1 MDLLIFTDTT
11 HNCFQT
17 VSSRNRDARRPRRA
31 SNTSILR
38 EILPMSGHAFACSR
52 SQQGFDFMQD
62 ILARLRGIRRP
73 AILVQAGSI
82 GARSYRRGPALRRIL
97 GKAPPPRSA
106 VVLVQ
111 LIDIEADLNARRKK
125 TDAGYNLVRH
135 IEVMIALIAEAAILR
150 ETLRDAAT

>member
-1 MDLLIFTDTT
+1 
-11 HNCFQT
+11 
-17 VSSRNRDARRPRRA
+17 
-31 SNTSILR
+31 
-38 EILPMSGHAFACSR
+38 
-52 SQQGFDFMQD
+52 MQD
-62 ILARLRGIRRP
+62 ILTRLRGIHRP
-73 AILVQAGSI
+73 AILVQAGTI
-82 GARSYRRGPALRRIL
+82 GARNYRRGPALRRIL

>member
-1 MDLLIFTDTT
+1 
-11 HNCFQT
+11 
-17 VSSRNRDARRPRRA
+17 
-31 SNTSILR
+31 
-38 EILPMSGHAFACSR
+38 
-52 SQQGFDFMQD
+52 
-62 ILARLRGIRRP
+62 
-73 AILVQAGSI
+73 
-82 GARSYRRGPALRRIL
+82 
-97 GKAPPPRSA
+97 

>member
-1 MDLLIFTDTT
+1 
-11 HNCFQT
+11 
-17 VSSRNRDARRPRRA
+17 
-31 SNTSILR
+31 
-38 EILPMSGHAFACSR
+38 
-52 SQQGFDFMQD
+52 MQD

-82 GARSYRRGPALRRIL
+82 GARTYRRGPALRRIL
-97 GKAPPPRSA
+97 GKAPPSRSA

-135 IEVMIALIAEAAILR
+135 IEVMIALNAEAAILR
-150 ETLRDAAT
+150 ETLRDAVT

>member
-1 MDLLIFTDTT
+1 
-11 HNCFQT
+11 
-17 VSSRNRDARRPRRA
+17 
-31 SNTSILR
+31 
-38 EILPMSGHAFACSR
+38 
-52 SQQGFDFMQD
+52 MQD
-62 ILARLRGIRRP
+62 ILARLRGILRP
-73 AILVQAGSI
+73 AILVQAGTI
-82 GARSYRRGPALRRIL
+82 GARNYRRGPALRRIL

-135 IEVMIALIAEAAILR
+135 IEAMIALIAEAAILR

>member
-1 MDLLIFTDTT
+1 
-11 HNCFQT
+11 
-17 VSSRNRDARRPRRA
+17 
-31 SNTSILR
+31 
-38 EILPMSGHAFACSR
+38 
-52 SQQGFDFMQD
+52 MQN
-62 ILARLRGIRRP
+62 ILARLRGIHRP
-73 AILVQAGSI
+73 AILVQAGTI
-82 GARSYRRGPALRRIL
+82 GACSYRRGPALRRIL

-150 ETLRDAAT
+150 ENFRDAAT

>member
-1 MDLLIFTDTT
+1 
-11 HNCFQT
+11 
-17 VSSRNRDARRPRRA
+17 
-31 SNTSILR
+31 
-38 EILPMSGHAFACSR
+38 
-52 SQQGFDFMQD
+52 
-62 ILARLRGIRRP
+62 
-73 AILVQAGSI
+73 LVQAGTI

-150 ETLRDAAT
+150 ETHQRCGYIKLSGSAALRSATKASSAARVSGSIGGCT